1 MVKIETKENKMI
13 RKTLET
19 RQVGRR
25 EMIAMFGAGAV
36 AAMGIG
42 LIPRDAA
49 ADAKAVDAAIMKV
62 TGGKSAKPGKI
73 NLDLPQIAENGST
86 VPITVEV
93 EGDAGSV
100 KALHLWADKNPRP
113 DVASFHFTPMNGIA
127 KVSTRIRL
135 SKTQNIV
142 AVAEMSDGAL
152 YMAKSE
158 IKVTIGGCGG

>member
-1 MVKIETKENKMI
+1 MI
-13 RKTLET
+13 GKTLET

-25 EMIAMFGAGAV
+25 ELIAMFGAGAV

-42 LIPRDAA
+42 LFPRDAA
-49 ADAKAVDAAIMKV
+49 ADAKAVDAAIMKA
-62 TGGKSAKPGKI
+62 TGGKKTQSGKI
-73 NLDLPQIAENGST
+73 KLDLPQIAENGNT
-86 VPITVEV
+86 VPITAEV

-100 KALHLWADKNPRP
+100 KTLHLWADKNPNP
-113 DVASFHFTPMNGIA
+113 DIASFHFTPANGKA

-135 SKTQNIV
+135 AKTQNIV
-142 AVAEMSDGAL
+142 AVAEMSDGTM